1 MIKMEHKIEEITK
14 QVISLSDQTLL
25 ALEESMK
32 NEIFTEN
39 EVFITLNEPN
49 ESEYFIYEGICRSF
63 LYTSSGAEVTLQF
76 FMEKSVLSPNIIRT
90 EDNLSN
96 QNVQAITNVTGF
108 SINKNKF
115 RSLMNQFKDLEMFAH
130 MSVQR
135 ELKKLAKGGQNTD
148 FTNISNNCVLTP
160 IVFSSVL
167 LFQEIRCSMLSV
179 YNICHACLWEKSLDS

>member
-1 MIKMEHKIEEITK
+1 MEHKIEEITK

-39 EVFITLNEPN
+39 EVFISLNEPN
-49 ESEYFIYEGICRSF
+49 ENEYFIYEGICRSF

-135 ELKKLAKGGQNTD
+135 ELKKLINKESDLISLSAKKRL
-148 FTNISNNCVLTP
+148 LTFRKKFP
-160 IVFSSVL
+160 KLEQLIPHSHIASYLGITTVS
-167 LFQEIRCSMLSV
+167 LSRLR
-179 YNICHACLWEKSLDS
+179 AELKK